1 MAGTKGHGGSIG
13 RSGRKSK
20 PTVLKLLA
28 GNPGRR
34 PLNQDEPKP
43 KVRLPRVP
51 EHLSEAARKEWRRLG
66 GMLVGMGVMTE
77 ADGDA
82 LALLCTSWA
91 RWLEAEEQ
99 LRRYGIVIK
108 SPSGYPIQ
116 SPYLSIARQSMAE
129 VRSLLSEFG
138 LTPASRSR
146 VSVAEQKESDPF
158 EAFLR
163 RRPGG

>member
-1 MAGTKGHGGSIG
+1 MSGKPGQ
-13 RSGRKSK
+13 SGRKPK
-20 PTVLKLLA
+20 PTVLKLLE

-34 PLNQDEPKP
+34 PLNQNEPKSQ
-43 KVRLPRVP
+43 VRLPRVP
-51 EHLSEAARKEWRRLG
+51 EHLSDEAKKEWRRLG
-66 GMLVGMGVMTE
+66 HLLVRMGVMTE
-77 ADGDA
+77 ADADA

-129 VRSLLSEFG
+129 LRSLLSEFG

-146 VSVAEQKESDPF
+146 VNATAPVETDPF

-163 RRPGG
+163 QKPGG

>member
-1 MAGTKGHGGSIG
+1 MPNRPGQ
-13 RSGRKSK
+13 GRKPQ
-20 PTVLKLLA
+20 PTALKLLK

-34 PLNQDEPKP
+34 PLNQDEPRP
-43 KVRLPRVP
+43 QVRLPRVP
-51 EHLSEAARKEWRRLG
+51 DHLSDEAKREWRRLG
-66 GMLVGMGVMTE
+66 RMLVGMGVMTE

-82 LALLCTSWA
+82 LALLCTAWA
-91 RWLEAEEQ
+91 RWLEAEGQ
-99 LRRYGIVIK
+99 LRRFGIVIK

-129 VRSLLSEFG
+129 LRSLLAEFG

-146 VSVAEQKESDPF
+146 VRVAEPAEADPF